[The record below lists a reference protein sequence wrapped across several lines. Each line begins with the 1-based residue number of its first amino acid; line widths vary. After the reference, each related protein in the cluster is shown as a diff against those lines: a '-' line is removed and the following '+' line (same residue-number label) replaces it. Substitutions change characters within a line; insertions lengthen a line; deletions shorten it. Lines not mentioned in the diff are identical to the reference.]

1 MRGMS
6 DVGSS
11 QDVARP
17 PEPSELSGGVH
28 GSFNP
33 DARIEKGS
41 QEGIGAERGDV
52 DARGDALSDFNPD
65 ARIGASSG
73 DAVTFEAETPD
84 SSEPKA
90 HAPEQASGDLRGPDG
105 YYTSLEFRERYA
117 PSREANWDSS
127 PGNSLCRPDA
137 TTEGGRAVKEELGRA
152 GIEGI
157 EYRDYI
163 PDFAPVA
170 KETVT
175 IDNMTSKIETNKAQ
189 AYKALADRWSAEG
202 HPDKEGNP
210 KTDWTSRNVDEW
222 KKENDLTFHECSD
235 MKTCQFVPW
244 DIHSYYRHSGGRSE
258 CAAKERLEGMGVGEQ
273 QL

>member
-6 DVGSS
+6 DVGSN

-17 PEPSELSGGVH
+17 PESPELSSGVH

-33 DARIEKGS
+33 DARIEKGA

-73 DAVTFEAETPD
+73 DAVTFEAEPPD

-137 TTEGGRAVKEELGRA
+137 TTEGGRAVKEELGRV
-152 GIEGI
+152 GVEGI

-163 PDFAPVA
+163 PDFGPVA

-175 IDNMTSKIETNKAQ
+175 IDNMTSDIGTNKSQ
-189 AYKALADRWSAEG
+189 AYRAVADRWNSEG
-202 HPDKEGNP
+202 RPDKGGNP
-210 KTDWTSRNVDEW
+210 KSDWTSRDVDEW

-235 MKTCQFVPW
+235 MKTCQFVPQS
-244 DIHSYYRHSGGRSE
+244 IHSYYRHSGGRSE
-258 CAAKERLEGMGVGEQ
+258 CAAKEKLEGAGTGEQ
-273 QL
+273 QP

>member
-6 DVGSS
+6 DVGSN

-17 PEPSELSGGVH
+17 PESPELSSGVH

-33 DARIEKGS
+33 DARIEKGA

-65 ARIGASSG
+65 ARIGTPSG
-73 DAVTFEAETPD
+73 DAAASEAEIPD
-84 SSEPKA
+84 SWEPNVHVSE
-90 HAPEQASGDLRGPDG
+90 HASGDLRGPDG
-105 YYTSLEFRERYA
+105 YYTSLDDRKGLALATRGEWA
-117 PSREANWDSS
+117 SI
-127 PGNSLCRPDA
+127 PGNSLCRPDV
-137 TTEGGRAVKEELGRA
+137 TTEGGRAVKEELGRV
-152 GIEGI
+152 GVEGI

-163 PDFAPVA
+163 PDFGPVA

-175 IDNMTSKIETNKAQ
+175 IDTMTSDIGTNKSQ
-189 AYKALADRWSAEG
+189 AYRAVADRWNSEG
-202 HPDKEGNP
+202 RPDKGGNP
-210 KTDWTSRNVDEW
+210 KSDWTSRDVDEW
-222 KKENDLTFHECSD
+222 KKENNLVFHECSD
-235 MKTCQFVPW
+235 MHTCQFVPQT
-244 DIHSYYRHSGGRSE
+244 IHSYYKHYGGRSE

>member
-6 DVGSS
+6 DVGSNR
-11 QDVARP
+11 DVVQP

-105 YYTSLEFRERYA
+105 YYTSLEFREKVA
-117 PSREANWDSS
+117 LSTHGEWDSS

-137 TTEGGRAVKEELGRA
+137 TTEGGRAAKEELGRV
-152 GIEGI
+152 GVEGI

-170 KETVT
+170 RETVT
-175 IDNMTSKIETNKAQ
+175 IDTMTSDIKTNRRQ

-202 HPDKEGNP
+202 RPDKGGNP

-222 KKENDLTFHECSD
+222 KKENDLAFHECSD

-244 DIHSYYRHSGGRSE
+244 AIHVHFKHYGGRAE
-258 CAAKERLEGMGVGEQ
+258 CAAKEKLEGAGTGEQ